1 MSDATAVPMPDGLS
15 YQTADDLS
23 RESASDRQPSVDPAD
38 LEAAIEAILFAAGD
52 PIPLDRIASVTGL
65 QKEPVAKLLQD
76 MIRKMDAD
84 PARGIVICRIRDTY
98 TLTTKPCMNTV
109 MGLLFQPRN
118 RPPLSQ
124 AAYETLAIVAYNQ
137 PVTRSRIEA
146 VRGVGSDGILAR
158 LVERGLVRE
167 CGTLEA
173 PGRPTLFETTD
184 MFLREFGLESVAD
197 LPPMEM
203 LMVGT
208 LQGIE
213 HALDP
218 SAAGADDRQMTVDQL
233 VSAFL
238 PDTSAGPERQDAMLG
253 NEVLYREEER
263 TSP

>member
-1 MSDATAVPMPDGLS
+1 MNDDEPVTIPEGLL
-15 YQTADDLS
+15 YQTTEDLA
-23 RESASDRQPSVDPAD
+23 RESAAERDSVIDAAD
-38 LEAAIEAILFAAGD
+38 LEAAIEAILFATGD
-52 PIPLDRIASVTGL
+52 PVPIDRIASITGL
-65 QKEPVAKLLQD
+65 QKEAAKKILQNL
-76 MIRKMDAD
+76 IARAEAD
-84 PARGIVICRIRDTY
+84 RSRGIAIQRIRDTY
-98 TLTTKPCMNTV
+98 TLSTKPSMNPV
-109 MGLLFQPRN
+109 MSILFQPRN

-167 CGTLEA
+167 CGTLDA

-184 MFLREFGLESVAD
+184 MFLREFGLASVSD

-208 LQGIE
+208 LRGIE

-218 SAAGADDRQMTVDQL
+218 TAAGPDDRQMTVDQL

-238 PDTSAGPERQDAMLG
+238 PNRQDNGDDAGSILVS
-253 NEVLYREEER
+253 EALYGEEER
-263 TSP
+263 SR